1 MKPIYIFSSGRLA
14 RHQNTIVLE
23 TEEGKRFLPV
33 EQVSELYVFGEVD
46 LNKRFL
52 EFVARDGILLHF
64 FNRYGYYTGT
74 FYPREYLASGALIL
88 RQVEHYLDQER
99 RLVLARAFVRG
110 SLRNIRTILLYY
122 RRRGVA
128 VQHAL
133 ECIDQSLASLDHT
146 VSPTALMA
154 LEGQAREAYYATWPS
169 IIEAEFPFGPRTR
182 RPPRDETNALISFG
196 NSLLY
201 TAVLAQIYQTH
212 LDPRIGYLHE
222 TNFRRH
228 TLNLDVATNF
238 RRHTLNLDVAEIFK
252 PVLVDRLIFRLINR
266 GQLQRRHFVTGA
278 EGVFLD
284 DEGRKLVV
292 EAWEQTLQETYRH
305 PALNRSVSYRTTLR
319 LELYKLEKHLLEEQC
334 YVPFA
339 LRS

>member
-1 MKPIYIFSSGRLA
+1 MKPVYVFSSGRLS

-23 TEEGKRFLPV
+23 TDEGKRFLPI
-33 EQVSELYVFGEVD
+33 EQVSELYIFGEVD

-52 EFVARDGILLHF
+52 EFVAREGILLHF

-74 FYPREYLASGALIL
+74 FYPREYLSSGALLL
-88 RQVEHYLDQER
+88 RQVEHYLDSTR
-99 RLVLARAFVRG
+99 RLTLARAFVRG
-110 SLRNIRTILLYY
+110 ALRNIRTVMLYY
-122 RRRGVA
+122 RRRNVDT
-128 VQHAL
+128 QDAL
-133 ECIDQSLASLDHT
+133 DIVERALVDLEQAD
-146 VSPTALMA
+146 SPAALMA
-154 LEGQAREAYYATWPS
+154 VEGHAREAYYAVWPS
-169 IIEAEFPFGPRTR
+169 IIDAEFPFGPRTR

-228 TLNLDVATNF
+228 TLNLDVAE
-238 RRHTLNLDVAEIFK
+238 VFK
-252 PVLVDRLIFRLINR
+252 PVLVDRLIFRLVNR

-284 DEGRKLVV
+284 DDGRKLVV

-305 PALNRSVSYRTTLR
+305 PVLNRSVSYRTTLR
-319 LELYKLEKHLLEEQC
+319 LELYKIEKHLLGEQS

-339 LRS
+339 LRG